1 MGQKGLV
8 LRALALSLVISV
20 GAAGLGWACSSMGP
34 DKHMG
39 VVKSIDTPEGAFVI
53 VDAETGKPIQFMAS
67 NKLLEGVKVNDK
79 AVVTFKMEGDRLLA
93 EKIEVGKS

>member
-1 MGQKGLV
+1 MLGV
-8 LRALALSLVISV
+8 LALAVGISV
-20 GAAGLGWACSSMGP
+20 GAAGFGWACSSMGP

-39 VVKSIDTPEGAFVI
+39 VVKTVGPAEGALVI
-53 VDAETGKPIQFMAS
+53 IDAETGKPIQFTAS
-67 NKLLEGVKVNDK
+67 SKLLEGVRVNDK